1 MSRQTLTWLGI
12 IYTLVMYRFP
22 LPYRDIIMSRRHW
35 LRSAEV
41 YINEL
46 IVVSRLNDLRFVRCN
61 EGHRGP
67 R

>member
-46 IVVSRLNDLRFVRCN
+46 IVVSRLNDLRLVRCN